1 MWTEIRFILKDGT
14 NRTFCRIKYGKRV
27 TFHVCVTLTMNKFGK
42 LIYNGELNV
51 TILWMI
57 QDKMTYSQRILNQL
71 SKRMS
76 WHKWNKLLDHWCY
89 HHIEQDLHWHLML
102 NHLDQRLAYSQK
114 IAWDASFDLTKGSF
128 ISMISLIA
136 CWSVVTTAIDLIG
149 PWVLLD
155 LVSLKLDRNPMI
167 LYHLFTVCP
176 GFLQFEHITLLLFPI
191 Q

>member
-1 MWTEIRFILKDGT
+1 MWIEIRFILKDGT

-27 TFHVCVTLTMNKFGK
+27 TFHVCVMLTLNKFCK

-57 QDKMTYSQRILNQL
+57 QDEMTHAQRLLNQL

-114 IAWDASFDLTKGSF
+114 TAWDASFDLTKGSF
-128 ISMISLIA
+128 ILYDIPHCL
-136 CWSVVTTAIDLIG
+136 
-149 PWVLLD
+149 
-155 LVSLKLDRNPMI
+155 LVSCHNCNRFDRTLSSTRLGKLKIR
-167 LYHLFTVCP
+167 
-176 GFLQFEHITLLLFPI
+176 
-191 Q
+191 